1 MWFGPRDQ
9 ILGPSSNICNFL
21 TKPHNMGVYGITCTP
36 ATIFKVIW
44 SLGPNFCSKGPL
56 APNSK
61 NCNFL
66 IKPHNT
72 GVYGLAWTPAL
83 IFEVIFDYGTKFLN
97 QGPFG
102 PNLKK
107 CNFLTRSHKMGVYG
121 ITWTPEIIVRWFGPW
136 GQIFAPRAFGPKF
149 KKLQFSHKTQQDGCL
164 WTHLDPSNHVW
175 GNLDP
180 VAKF

>member
-1 MWFGPRDQ
+1 
-9 ILGPSSNICNFL
+9 
-21 TKPHNMGVYGITCTP
+21 MGVYGITCTP

-107 CNFLTRSHKMGVYG
+107 M
-121 ITWTPEIIVRWFGPW
+121 
-136 GQIFAPRAFGPKF
+136 
-149 KKLQFSHKTQQDGCL
+149 QFSHKIPQNGCL
-164 WTHLDPSNHVW
+164 WNYLDPRNHCKVIW
-175 GNLDP
+175 TLRPNFCSKGLWPQIQKIAIFSQNPTIWVSMDSPGPKQSCLR
-180 VAKF
+180 